1 MRLVNRL
8 KEEGLY
14 DNTVIIFASDH
25 GSHFKTRNTDEH
37 LNGYDDYKRSCHDAA
52 THVPLVIAG
61 GAFKGGKEITE
72 LVSTESL
79 PKTILAIAGVDVGD
93 AMIGENLLDVVQG
106 KTDNRANEV
115 YSQIS
120 ESRVGRSIR
129 TEDYMYA
136 VYAPGKNGGEYAS
149 ADLYADDF
157 LYDLKKDPYEL
168 TNLIHDHAYD
178 SVRLKMREKLLA
190 WIEKAEHTRPV
201 IVDQA

>member
-1 MRLVNRL
+1 M
-8 KEEGLY
+8 
-14 DNTVIIFASDH
+14 
-25 GSHFKTRNTDEH
+25 
-37 LNGYDDYKRSCHDAA
+37 
-52 THVPLVIAG
+52 IAG

-136 VYAPGKNGGEYAS
+136 VYAPGKNGGSEVS
-149 ADLYADDF
+149 GG
-157 LYDLKKDPYEL
+157 E
-168 TNLIHDHAYD
+168 
-178 SVRLKMREKLLA
+178 RLSSRITAIL
-190 WIEKAEHTRPV
+190 
-201 IVDQA
+201 

>member
-1 MRLVNRL
+1 
-8 KEEGLY
+8 
-14 DNTVIIFASDH
+14 
-25 GSHFKTRNTDEH
+25 
-37 LNGYDDYKRSCHDAA
+37 
-52 THVPLVIAG
+52 
-61 GAFKGGKEITE
+61 
-72 LVSTESL
+72 
-79 PKTILAIAGVDVGD
+79 
-93 AMIGENLLDVVQG
+93 MIGENLLDVVQG
-106 KTDNRANEV
+106 KNDNRANEV